1 VKRKRVI
8 VRFNIMKKAL
18 LVLAIAFAALQTSQ
32 PANAYYGG
40 PGNGYG
46 GPANYMNM
54 GGPGYG
60 GPGMFGGNQMG
71 YFGRPGYGGYHRCYH
86 HRHWRRW

>member
-1 VKRKRVI
+1 
-8 VRFNIMKKAL
+8 MKKAL
-18 LVLAIAFAALQTSQ
+18 LVLAVAFAGLQAAQ
-32 PANAYYGG
+32 PASAQWFGGG
-40 PGNGYG
+40 PGYG

-60 GPGMFGGNQMG
+60 YGGPGMYGGNRMG
-71 YFGRPGYGGYHRCYH
+71 YFGNPGFMGYHRCYH